1 MVWRERMSTT
11 RLPDELFEE
20 FLQLLISSGLLS
32 AEFLEMA
39 LSDLGGAQGVVENAY
54 YISAYELLGS
64 ALVSAH
70 SFQSLLIFFKDFQR
84 CLGEGAEQRYYFV
97 ESIVDCSSAR
107 GDNVAALIE
116 AAPSSYR
123 IYLHKKFPQKNEGG
137 FLKEFGE

>member
-1 MVWRERMSTT
+1 MSTT

-20 FLQLLISSGLLS
+20 FLQLLNSSGLLS
-32 AEFLEMA
+32 AESLEME

-64 ALVSAH
+64 ALVSAN
-70 SFQSLLIFFKDFQR
+70 SFHSLLIFFKDFQR
-84 CLGEGAEQRYYFV
+84 CLGEGVEQRYYFV
-97 ESIVDCSSAR
+97 ESVVDCSSAR

-123 IYLHKKFPQKNEGG
+123 VYLHKKFPKKGG
-137 FLKEFGE
+137 RFI

>member
-1 MVWRERMSTT
+1 MSTT

-64 ALVSAH
+64 ALVSAN

-84 CLGEGAEQRYYFV
+84 CLGEGVEQRYYFV
-97 ESIVDCSSAR
+97 ESIVDCFSAR
-107 GDNVAALIE
+107 GDNVAVLIE
-116 AAPSSYR
+116 AAPSKYR
-123 IYLHKKFPQKNEGG
+123 VYLRRKFQQQEK
-137 FLKEFGE
+137 